1 VGAAQ
6 QSAQRGRRQ
15 PGRLVLIGNGMA
27 GMRTVEEILARA
39 PGRFA
44 ITVFGAEPHV
54 NYDRIMLSP
63 MLAGEKSFDEIV
75 IHDRDWYAARDV
87 ELLAGER
94 AVGVDRMARRV
105 RGANGAVRSYDLLI
119 VATGSN
125 PIVIPVS
132 GTGLP
137 GVVTFRDATDV
148 DAMLEAAGRYR
159 NAVVIGGGLL
169 GLEAANGLRA
179 NGMEVTV
186 VHLMPTLMERQLDPS
201 AAHLLQKDLERR
213 GIRVLTRADTKA
225 ILGEDRVRAVLLED
239 GTEIPAD
246 LVVMAVG
253 IRPNTDL
260 ARAIGLECRRGVV
273 VDDAMRT
280 SDPCISAVGECA
292 EHRGVTYGLVAPLW
306 EMARVCAD
314 RIAGIADS
322 RYEGAVLAT
331 RLKVTGIDMFSA
343 GDFLGGE
350 DTEDILYRDAAH
362 GVYKRLVVKEDRIR
376 GAVLYGD
383 ARDGGWY
390 FRMLRDGTDITAQ
403 RDALIFGPA
412 YVS

>member
-1 VGAAQ
+1 M
-6 QSAQRGRRQ
+6 
-15 PGRLVLIGNGMA
+15 LIGNGMA

-63 MLAGEKSFDEIV
+63 LLAGEKSFDEIV
-75 IHDRDWYAARDV
+75 IHDRDWYAARGI
-87 ELLAGER
+87 ELLAGEK
-94 AVGVDRMARRV
+94 AVGIDRMARRV
-105 RGANGAVRSYDLLI
+105 RGASGTVRSYDLLI

-125 PIVIPVS
+125 PVVIPLP
-132 GTGLP
+132 GADLP
-137 GVVTFRDATDV
+137 GVVTFRDAADV

-186 VHLMPTLMERQLDPS
+186 VHLMPTLMERQLDP
-201 AAHLLQKDLERR
+201 AAAELLRNDLERR
-213 GIRVLTRADTKA
+213 GIRVMTGANTKA
-225 ILGEDRVRAVLLED
+225 ILGENRVHGVLLDD

-280 SDPCISAVGECA
+280 SDPRIYAVGECA

-306 EMARVCAD
+306 EMAKVCAD
-314 RIAGIADS
+314 RIARTADS
-322 RYEGAVLAT
+322 SYEGAILAT

-350 DTEDILYRDAAH
+350 DTEEILYRDAAH
-362 GVYKRLVVKEDRIR
+362 GIYKRLVVKEGRIR

-390 FRMLRDGTDITAQ
+390 FRMLREGTDIAAQ

-412 YVS
+412 YAS